1 MVTVMLK
8 RLFLYLKNL
17 DWTIFL
23 PIFLLSCFGL
33 IEIYSIALGKGTAEL
48 INFHK
53 QIIFILL
60 GVIIFFIFTLIDFR
74 FWKDFA
80 YYIYLGGVVLLVA
93 VLFFG
98 TTVKG
103 TTGWFEFPF
112 FSIQPVEFVKIA
124 TIIFLARFFAYAKG
138 DFRTLKQFILS
149 GLGVFLFFFLV
160 VLQPDFGSAMILF
173 LTWLAMVAFVGFN
186 KKYFLIIGLIILLT
200 GAGMWN
206 FYFRDYQKE
215 RIMTFLNPE
224 QSSLDQGYNVSQAI
238 IAVGAGGLMGRGVG
252 FGSQSQLKFLPEAQ
266 NDFIFA
272 VIAEELGFIGV
283 FLVLSFFGVFFFRC
297 LANLR
302 NLKNDFAVFFVL
314 GVVGLIFIEMFI
326 NISMNIGIF
335 PVVGIPLPFVS
346 YGGSALITSFILIGI
361 VENIIIQSKINY

>member
-80 YYIYLGGVVLLVA
+80 YYIYLGGGVLLVA

-149 GLGVFLFFFLV
+149 GLGVFLF
-160 VLQPDFGSAMILF
+160 
-173 LTWLAMVAFVGFN
+173 
-186 KKYFLIIGLIILLT
+186 
-200 GAGMWN
+200 
-206 FYFRDYQKE
+206 
-215 RIMTFLNPE
+215 
-224 QSSLDQGYNVSQAI
+224 
-238 IAVGAGGLMGRGVG
+238 
-252 FGSQSQLKFLPEAQ
+252 
-266 NDFIFA
+266 
-272 VIAEELGFIGV
+272 
-283 FLVLSFFGVFFFRC
+283 
-297 LANLR
+297 
-302 NLKNDFAVFFVL
+302 
-314 GVVGLIFIEMFI
+314 
-326 NISMNIGIF
+326 
-335 PVVGIPLPFVS
+335 
-346 YGGSALITSFILIGI
+346 
-361 VENIIIQSKINY
+361 